1 MEVNHQPRI
10 LLAEDDPNLGLLL
23 SEFLKKKGFD
33 VTWAQNGDQALGYFV
48 DGQFD
53 LCLLDVMM
61 PVMDGITA
69 LQHIRS
75 RQAQTGTTHT
85 PIMILSA
92 HAMLGDRENMLAAG
106 ADAYLAKPIAITSMR
121 EEISRL
127 MDSRLHAGSLG

>member
-1 MEVNHQPRI
+1 MLDRLGHQVRI
-10 LLAEDDPNLGLLL
+10 VADG
-23 SEFLKKKGFD
+23 
-33 VTWAQNGDQALGYFV
+33 QQAL
-48 DGQFD
+48 DALAREDFD
-53 LCLLDVMM
+53 LILLDVMM

-127 MDSRLHAGSLG
+127 MASRLHAGSLG

>member
-1 MEVNHQPRI
+1 MWKVLLVEDEVFVRESVKEIIDWEKFGFTLAGEANNGQEALNRI
-10 LLAEDDPNLGLLL
+10 MADPPHLVLT
-23 SEFLKKKGFD
+23 D
-33 VTWAQNGDQALGYFV
+33 IV
-48 DGQFD
+48 
-53 LCLLDVMM
+53 M